1 MEKRI
6 WIIDDEWPDY
16 EIEKQVL
23 AALPEGVRFLYST
36 PATYRQDLPQYGL
49 LADAVLSQI
58 DITVDADFL
67 AGLTHC
73 QVISNYGA
81 GYNNIDVEAAQ
92 ARGIAVCY
100 VPGYCSEDIAD
111 YVVSAILQLNRPV
124 TGFLPAIRAGK
135 WGVGAVDGFAPRRL
149 SAQTL
154 FLVGF
159 GHIGRVTAEK
169 AQGLGMQVLAY
180 SPHLTPAKARAAGV
194 GYATLDAGL
203 GMADYVSRHLP
214 LNAQTQGIVN
224 AAFLAKMQPSAC
236 LINTSRGGIVDTAAL
251 VAAVQRHDLR
261 GAVLDV
267 LPQEPPAVTDPI
279 LQQPGILVTPHVS
292 YYSPEALAE
301 LQRRAAENV
310 LHVLQAQ
317 AGADLVTVA

>member
-1 MEKRI
+1 MEKRV

-16 EIEKQVL
+16 EREKQVL
-23 AALPEGVRFLYST
+23 QALPEGVQFMYST
-36 PATYRQDLPQYGL
+36 PTTYRQELPKYGL

-58 DITVDADFL
+58 DITVDEAFL
-67 AGLTHC
+67 SGLTHC

-81 GYNNIDVEAAQ
+81 GFNNIDVAAAQ

-111 YVVSAILQLNRPV
+111 YVVSAISQLNRPV

-135 WGVGAVDGFAPRRL
+135 WGVGAVEGFHPRRL

-159 GHIGRVTAEK
+159 GHIGRVVAQK
-169 AQGLGMQVLAY
+169 AQGLGMRVLAY
-180 SPHLTPAKARAAGV
+180 SPHLTPARAKAAGV
-194 GYATLDAGL
+194 TYAALAEGL
-203 GMADYVSRHLP
+203 AQADYVSLHLP
-214 LNAQTQGIVN
+214 LNEHTQNCVN
-224 AAFLAKMQPSAC
+224 ASFLAHMQPVAC
-236 LINTSRGGIVDTAAL
+236 LINTSRGGVVDTAAL
-251 VAAVQRHDLR
+251 VAAVQRHELR

-267 LPQEPPAVTDPI
+267 LPQEPPAADDPI